1 MPPLREQQFSSHI
14 TQLTKQDWRNSLVDA
29 FIFYKWNQNSGPLGS
44 ILGLDILPA
53 LPAVKFNLPPLLNS
67 FHMSSG
73 QEIEGKPKQNTNSIL
88 FKKRHRNFQTT
99 DNIFYLLQNF
109 NQRDFL
115 SLQKPFFFNRT
126 GGLPPPRFVTTKKA
140 TEALLTVGWGF
151 IRYNI
156 IHYDDYISRVFLTD
170 WQARFLKASLFSRHI
185 LAASTLAGDSVFGS
199 ASSDITDSRI

>member
-1 MPPLREQQFSSHI
+1 
-14 TQLTKQDWRNSLVDA
+14 
-29 FIFYKWNQNSGPLGS
+29 
-44 ILGLDILPA
+44 
-53 LPAVKFNLPPLLNS
+53 
-67 FHMSSG
+67 MSSG

-88 FKKRHRNFQTT
+88 FKKRHRNFPTT

-115 SLQKPFFFNRT
+115 FKLTKTFFSTART
-126 GGLPPPRFVTTKKA
+126 GGGGLPPPPFVTMKIA

>member
-67 FHMSSG
+67 FHTSSG

-88 FKKRHRNFQTT
+88 FKKRHRNFPTT

-115 SLQKPFFFNRT
+115 FKLTKTFFSTART
-126 GGLPPPRFVTTKKA
+126 GGGGCRPRDLWRRKSPLRRYWRWVGGLYSITLYKYAWRYIIFFSTKNTLLP
-140 TEALLTVGWGF
+140 
-151 IRYNI
+151 Y
-156 IHYDDYISRVFLTD
+156 
-170 WQARFLKASLFSRHI
+170 RFLPNQFFI
-185 LAASTLAGDSVFGS
+185 YNLAAL
-199 ASSDITDSRI
+199 